1 MGRLIE
7 WGHIAIEVEGRRWWL
22 DRLRLCLLG
31 VINQKGSRCGVEIG
45 VFYTCELREK
55 YDKGRFVYH

>member
-1 MGRLIE
+1 VGRLIE
-7 WGHIAIEVEGRRWWL
+7 WGHVAIEVEGRCRWL

-45 VFYTCELREK
+45 VFCICEPRDEN
-55 YDKGRFVYH
+55 DKDRVMYR